1 MEAETVR
8 VCKDTAASVEAPT
21 VFPGFKFSPTDV
33 ELISFYLKR
42 KMDGLERSVE
52 IIPDADI
59 YNFEPW
65 DLPDKSIVKSDTEWF
80 FFCARGKKYPHGSQ
94 NRRATKMGY
103 WKATGK
109 ERDVKSGSEVIGT
122 KRTLVF
128 HTGRAPKGERTE
140 WIMHEYCM
148 KGVPLDDALVV
159 CRLRRNKE
167 FHTCTSHK
175 APEPNSAAEKKDTI
189 SQNGA
194 TCSESPSDWDSMVDF
209 YLAGESGEKLL
220 TEMAESSENLQ
231 VDNDEDFFA
240 DILRDEIINLDETVK
255 TGNTPNE
262 VPTLESASS
271 AIRVLPLP
279 NVIDRQMASLLEE
292 IPSQEKKG
300 KDSSGTE
307 PLSSCFVGLYSIKTV
322 NRARWDV
329 IICVVAL
336 LVLLF
341 NLE

>member
-1 MEAETVR
+1 MEAGMVGAS
-8 VCKDTAASVEAPT
+8 KDTAASVKAST

-33 ELISFYLKR
+33 ELISYYLKR

-52 IIPDADI
+52 VIPDADI

-65 DLPDKSIVKSDTEWF
+65 DLPDLSIVKSDTEWF

-109 ERDVKSGSEVIGT
+109 ERDVKSSSEVIGT

-128 HTGRAPKGERTE
+128 HIGRAPKGQRTG

-148 KGVPLDDALVV
+148 KEVPQDDALVV

-167 FHTCTSHK
+167 VQSGTSQN
-175 APEPNSAAEKKDTI
+175 APEPNLAAEKHGI
-189 SQNGA
+189 FQNGA
-194 TCSESPSDWDSMVDF
+194 TSSGSPTEWDDMVDF
-209 YLAGESGEKLL
+209 YLAGESGEKLI
-220 TEMAESSENLQ
+220 TEMAEPSENVQ
-231 VDNDEDFFA
+231 VHNDEDFYA
-240 DILRDEIINLDETVK
+240 DILRDDIINLDEAVMS
-255 TGNTPNE
+255 GSTPNE
-262 VPTLESASS
+262 VPTLESA
-271 AIRVLPLP
+271 ANEIRVLPLP
-279 NVIDRQMASLLEE
+279 NMIEKQMASLLEE
-292 IPSQEKKG
+292 RPSQKKKG
-300 KDSSGTE
+300 KDTME

-329 IICVVAL
+329 IICVMAL
-336 LVLLF
+336 IVMLF
-341 NLE
+341 YLE